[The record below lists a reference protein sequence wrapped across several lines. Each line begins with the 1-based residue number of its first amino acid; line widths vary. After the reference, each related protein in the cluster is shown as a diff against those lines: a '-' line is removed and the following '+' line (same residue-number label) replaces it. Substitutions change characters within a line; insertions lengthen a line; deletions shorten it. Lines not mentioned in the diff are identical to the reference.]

1 MLRSL
6 WSWGLWALLLA
17 LAGPLSA
24 AHRWGLKEGTP
35 DLVSAGQL
43 AFGPDGVVFVGDSKG
58 AAVFAIDTGDVGPA
72 GEVHARSLDDLA
84 AALGQ
89 LPGLTAP
96 IAVNDLAVNPLSGQI
111 YLSLASGPERKPAI
125 ARIDQSQKLA
135 LLNLSKIPFLKAT
148 LPNPPEDKVTGEG
161 SRARNRRDETVTD
174 LAYAGGKLLVAGVTA
189 GAAPS
194 TIREIAFP
202 FADQA
207 TGTVVEIY
215 HGAHGRMED
224 NATVRTMVAMNIDGV
239 PSLLAGFTCTP
250 LVRFPIAGLGKQE
263 KSRGTT
269 VAELGNRNMPLDLIA
284 YRKGSEDYLL
294 MSNNNRGVMKIST
307 REIGR
312 EQGIAAP
319 VPSEKLTEGQAFETI
334 SGLAGTVQLDRLDEG
349 RAVVIRQQE
358 GKLRLETV
366 ALP

>member
-215 HGAHGRMED
+215 HGGSRPNGGQCHGSDDGGDEHRRS
-224 NATVRTMVAMNIDGV
+224 AVAAGRVHLHAPGSV
-239 PSLLAGFTCTP
+239 PH
-250 LVRFPIAGLGKQE
+250 
-263 KSRGTT
+263 
-269 VAELGNRNMPLDLIA
+269 
-284 YRKGSEDYLL
+284 
-294 MSNNNRGVMKIST
+294 RGV
-307 REIGR
+307 
-312 EQGIAAP
+312 
-319 VPSEKLTEGQAFETI
+319 GQAGEV
-334 SGLAGTVQLDRLDEG
+334 AGDDCGRVGEPQHAARPDCVPQGKRRLPADE
-349 RAVVIRQQE
+349 QQ
-358 GKLRLETV
+358 
-366 ALP
+366 